1 MPVMSPACGRVAVL
15 LVLVAWVL
23 AGPIGMAVSCCATM
37 CEGSCATGT
46 PSLEAQS
53 GASIAPRVAAAVDPL
68 IGTPP
73 SAALRVLEPPPKL
86 PLSA

>member
-1 MPVMSPACGRVAVL
+1 MRVMSPARGRVAVL

-23 AGPIGMAVSCCATM
+23 AGPIGMAFSCCATM

-53 GASIAPRVAAAVDPL
+53 GASIAPRVAAGVPS
-68 IGTPP
+68 IGVPP
-73 SAALRVLEPPPKL
+73 SAALRVLEPPPKSL
-86 PLSA
+86 LAG